1 MKNNQKNDKENLL
14 YIGLIIVTVL
24 ILSIRVFSQGQQMGE
39 TIENIRQEGLEFDT
53 QSKSLDENEEE
64 DISFDQKFRS
74 SDEKI
79 SFNYPS
85 DWQEVE
91 NENILKLLQNPNQQE
106 DLQGEQEVLDQLE
119 NIEGSDITNNTQE
132 VSEMGDIVFMAM
144 KSTFPNLAVGIISV
158 QNLNKKVTNT
168 EEIEELLIEELE
180 YNHEENETSIV
191 RKEREEDYAL
201 IETVTSADG
210 RAVFRSKNIGY
221 IIEEEAYIFNFN
233 SPYDTWGDFENEFNM
248 IISSIEIND

>member
-132 VSEMGDIVFMAM
+132 VSEMGDTVFMAM

-201 IETVTSADG
+201 IETVTSAGG